1 MIEIALD
8 KRDGY
13 CLHSEGHAGTAPR
26 GKDIVCAAVSVLMYT
41 AAQLLLEE
49 QDTGTEGIDIKIGYG
64 EMRLTAKTL
73 PEDTLLRLE
82 GVETGLALVA
92 ARYPTQVKMEEK

>member
-1 MIEIALD
+1 MIEVTLH
-8 KRDGY
+8 KDGGY
-13 CLHSEGHAGTAPR
+13 SLHSKGHAGAAPK

-49 QDTGTEGIDIKIGYG
+49 QDSGTEGIDIKVGYG

-92 ARYPTQVKMEEK
+92 ARYPTQVKMMEK